1 MNICLITTG
10 FPPDNGGGIG
20 TYIYNLAKGLVKLG
34 HTVQVISPTSGSD
47 YIQNYIQDNV
57 DEITIHRLP
66 KKALPKIERLLPGL
80 RWSFQV
86 YQLIKQL
93 NQQKS
98 IDVIEFPNWEA
109 SGVFS
114 QWLLRI
120 PVVVRVHTPFFETL
134 GLDSEHITFGD
145 KVVCKLEEWS
155 CKNANK
161 LVSSTR
167 SHAKTISDKY
177 LIPIEKFTILPLG
190 IIDKA
195 SGRTVKHSVD
205 DGIKLLY
212 VSRLENRKGTLALL
226 EALPLLNQQ
235 SNNFH
240 IDIIGSDRP
249 HAPGGIK
256 FQQYFKQ
263 NYADLSD
270 KVSFHGFVDDEELD
284 RFYRQA
290 DLFIVPSVYESF
302 GLIYVEAMM
311 YGLPSIATIGGGIPE
326 VITDGADGFL
336 TKINDSEEIMTRV
349 VELMKDR
356 EFLNT
361 MSLIARSSF
370 ETKFEYLIMS
380 RNTETVYEKA
390 RNKYVK

>member
-47 YIQNYIQDNV
+47 YIQDNV
-57 DEITIHRLP
+57 GGINVHRLP

-80 RWSFQV
+80 RWSCQV

-93 NQQKS
+93 NQQKK

-114 QWLLRI
+114 QWVLKI

-134 GLDSEHITFGD
+134 GLDSDDITFGD
-145 KVVCKLEEWS
+145 KVVCKIEKWS
-155 CKNANK
+155 CNKANK

-167 SHAKTISDKY
+167 CHAKTISDKY
-177 LIPIEKFTILPLG
+177 LIPIEEFTILPLG

-195 SGRTVKHSVD
+195 SKKTDKHAVKD
-205 DGIKLLY
+205 EIKLLY

-226 EALPLLNQQ
+226 QALPLLNQQ
-235 SNNFH
+235 NNNFH

-263 NYADLSD
+263 NYAELSD

-290 DLFIVPSVYESF
+290 DLFVVPSVYESF

-311 YGLPSIATIGGGIPE
+311 YGLPSIATNGGGISE
-326 VITDGADGFL
+326 VITEQVDGYL
-336 TKINDSEEIMTRV
+336 TEINSPDQIAMYILEFMNDSNKLEIMG
-349 VELMKDR
+349 MK
-356 EFLNT
+356 
-361 MSLIARSSF
+361 ARQSF
-370 ETKFEYLIMS
+370 IDKFEYLIMS
-380 RNTETVYEKA
+380 RNTEKVYLQTIA
-390 RNKYVK
+390 NYRLN

>member
-47 YIQNYIQDNV
+47 YIQDNV
-57 DEITIHRLP
+57 DGINVHRLP
-66 KKALPKIERLLPGL
+66 KKALPRIERLLPGL

-93 NQQKS
+93 NKQKS

-134 GLDSEHITFGD
+134 GLDSDNITFGD
-145 KVVCKLEEWS
+145 KAVCKLEEWT
-155 CKNANK
+155 CKNADK
-161 LVSSTR
+161 LVSSTCC
-167 SHAKTISDKY
+167 HAKTISDKY
-177 LIPIEKFTILPLG
+177 LIPIDEFTILPLG

-195 SGRTVKHSVD
+195 SKKTDKHVVKD
-205 DGIKLLY
+205 EIKLLY

-226 EALPLLNQQ
+226 QALPLLNQQ
-235 SNNFH
+235 NNNFH

-263 NYADLSD
+263 NYAELSD

-290 DLFIVPSVYESF
+290 DLFVVPSVYESF

-311 YGLPSIATIGGGIPE
+311 YGLPSIATTGGGIGE
-326 VITDGADGFL
+326 VITDGKDGFL
-336 TKINDSEEIMTRV
+336 TKINHSDEIVTRI
-349 VELMKDR
+349 VEFMNDR
-356 EFLNT
+356 ELLNT
-361 MSLIARSSF
+361 MSLVARTSF
-370 ETKFEYLIMS
+370 EAKFEYLIMS
-380 RNTETVYEKA
+380 RNTEAMYEKT
-390 RNKYVK
+390 RNK